1 MNETKRRTEI
11 TIETREITVI
21 RTVGGQRTDY
31 CENCL
36 KNVSAFAPKRIADV
50 LRLSVTEICRRVE
63 TKQIHL
69 IDSGRGTALICGD
82 SLGSGKDI

>member
-1 MNETKRRTEI
+1 MNETKQRTEI

-21 RTVGGQRTDY
+21 RTVGGRQTDY

-36 KNVSAFAPKRIADV
+36 KNVSAFAPKKITDV

-69 IDSGRGTALICGD
+69 TDSGLGAALICGN
-82 SLGSGKDI
+82 SLGGGKDT